1 MKRYVAGFM
10 FNSGC
15 THVAL
20 VEKQKPEWQKG
31 RLNAIGGKIEKVQA
45 DDGTP
50 GTDGLYFTDEAPVA
64 AMVREFFEETGYQTQ
79 ESDWTEFCLLS
90 GPSGDMTGP
99 HWQVHF
105 FFHVA
110 GFHDIEKRLRTT
122 TDERIIV
129 EPIRH
134 RRSRIANLE
143 WLIPMALSTYM
154 GGNTASLH
162 LVSEVQTT

>member
-20 VEKQKPEWQKG
+20 VEKQKPDWQRG
-31 RLNAIGGKIEKVQA
+31 RLNAIGGKIEQIWVA
-45 DDGTP
+45 DDESYP
-50 GTDGLYFTDEAPVA
+50 EPPAVA
-64 AMVREFFEETGYQTQ
+64 MAREFVEETGYQTQ
-79 ESDWTEFCLLS
+79 PDDWTEFCVLH
-90 GPSGDMTGP
+90 GPHGELTGP
-99 HWQVHF
+99 PWQVHF
-105 FFHVA
+105 FYHVA

-134 RRSRIANLE
+134 RRTRIANLE

-154 GGNTASLH
+154 GGNTALLH
-162 LVSEVQTT
+162 TVSEVATA